1 MIENR
6 IMSKPADSYYGIQ
19 NFIEKTKKSSSEGL
33 VPGTYTTDSHFEEMS
48 KERGELSRMIKDLLK
63 MSRYNYTV
71 RNLTIYSTLLLHY
84 IGGEGERRT

>member
-1 MIENR
+1 MKENR
-6 IMSKPADSYYGIQ
+6 ITIKPADSYYGIQ
-19 NFIEKTKKSSSEGL
+19 DFIEKTKKCTSEGL
-33 VPGTYTTDSHFEEMS
+33 VPCTYTTDSHFEEMA

-84 IGGEGERRT
+84 IGGEAYLI